1 MFTGLITAVGD
12 IVAVSTTEAGRELVV
27 AAPYT
32 DLTIGE
38 SIACNGVCLT
48 VREFGAGTFTV
59 GAVVT
64 TLDRTAIGSWTVGT
78 KINLERAMALGDRL
92 GGHIVQ
98 GHVDGVGTVSATS
111 MRDDAWIIDI
121 RVPDD
126 IDDLLV
132 LRGSIAVDGVSLT
145 VVDLPKPGVL
155 RLSIIE
161 HTMRHTT
168 LGTLAAGSIVHLEAD
183 ILAKHLKRLAAPLL
197 TK

>member
-27 AAPYT
+27 AAPYA

-78 KINLERAMALGDRL
+78 KINLERAMSLGDRL

-98 GHVDGVGTVSATS
+98 GHVDGVGTVLSTS
-111 MRDDAWIIDI
+111 MREDAWIIDI

-126 IDDLLV
+126 IDELLV

-145 VVDLPKPGVL
+145 VVDLPSAGVL

>member
-1 MFTGLITAVGD
+1 MFTGLITAVGE

-38 SIACNGVCLT
+38 SIACNGACLT
-48 VREFGAGTFTV
+48 VREFGNGTFTV

-64 TLDRTAIGSWTVGT
+64 TLDRTAIGSWTAGT
-78 KINLERAMALGDRL
+78 TINLERAMAIGDRL

-98 GHVDGVGTVSATS
+98 GHVDGVGTVLSTA

-121 RVPDD
+121 RVPED
-126 IDDLLV
+126 IDELLV

-145 VVDLPKPGVL
+145 VVDLPTPGVL

-168 LGTLAAGSIVHLEAD
+168 LGTLAAGSVVHLEAD